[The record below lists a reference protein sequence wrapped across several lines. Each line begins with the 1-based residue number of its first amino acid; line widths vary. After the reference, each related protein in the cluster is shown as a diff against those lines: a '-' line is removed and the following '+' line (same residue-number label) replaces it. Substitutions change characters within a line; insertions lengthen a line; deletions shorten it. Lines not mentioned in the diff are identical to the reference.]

1 MAGKVFF
8 ITGTGTQIGKS
19 VVTGM
24 LAKFL
29 KSNGKKVITQKWVQ
43 SGGKFTEDVDVHW
56 KWMGGEEPPLHLM
69 PLIVPYHFEK
79 PASPHLSARLEHAVI
94 DTDYLIE
101 TPETLRQ
108 DFDYV
113 LVEGSGGVMVPVTD
127 SETWLDVLKKNP
139 MPVIVVTENTLG
151 CINHTLMTVEVL
163 KAAGLPVFG
172 IVYNQLPTTSIDED
186 IQRDNVAIITKM
198 TGVEPLAVLGV
209 QSDVDSLEWSRW

>member
-1 MAGKVFF
+1 MAGKTFF
-8 ITGTGTQIGKS
+8 ITGTGTQIGKT

-29 KSNGKKVITQKWVQ
+29 KDNGKNVITQKWVQ
-43 SGGKFTEDVDVHW
+43 SGGRFTEDVEVHW
-56 KWMGGEEPPLHLM
+56 KWMGGEAPALDLM
-69 PLIVPYHFEK
+69 PFIVPYHFER
-79 PASPHLSARLEHAVI
+79 PASPHLSARLENAVI

-101 TPETLRQ
+101 TTETLRQ

-113 LVEGSGGVMVPVTD
+113 LVEGSGGLMVPVTE
-127 SETWLDVLKKNP
+127 SETWVDVLKKNP

-163 KAAGLPVFG
+163 KAAGLPIFG
-172 IVYNQLPTTSIDED
+172 IVYNQLPTTPIDDE
-186 IQRDNVAIITKM
+186 IQKDNVTIITKM

-209 QSDVDSLEWSRW
+209 QSDMDGVGWSGW